1 MSDGLGKLLDGL
13 WKLLV
18 GLGLGR
24 CRIAKK
30 DPVSMVAVPQGN
42 FENIM
47 NLSKFVKKNAVF
59 LQLEK
64 SSASHFCHFITI
76 ICQGN

>member
-1 MSDGLGKLLDGL
+1 MEAVSWSWIGK
-13 WKLLV
+13 V
-18 GLGLGR
+18 QN
-24 CRIAKK
+24 CKK
-30 DPVSMVAVPQGN
+30 NPGSMVVVPQGN

-47 NLSKFVKKNAVF
+47 NLSKFVRKNAVF